1 MEASLAIKRPES
13 EEESRHDSLMQVN
26 ETLAA
31 ALNGQTPI
39 DSGKAGIAILDDHLR
54 YVEINET
61 LARINGLSVEEHIG
75 RTIGEVLP
83 NIASF
88 IEPVVR
94 RILNTGEPELNV
106 EIQGE
111 VAAEPGVIR
120 HWTLSLVPLAGD
132 DGKPHGVGALVLDVS
147 HKYPLPDTAPSNPQL
162 NWVSAEQIALSGQS
176 EANKFNNRIKVLKDV
191 SLALSA
197 AADVLEQARTSDVSH
212 RLDVENGID
221 FNGEVRRF
229 EINLIQRALKESG
242 GNQKKAAR
250 LLNLKHTTLHTKIKR
265 YGLPSHN

>member
-1 MEASLAIKRPES
+1 MNGEAAIE
-13 EEESRHDSLMQVN
+13 
-26 ETLAA
+26 
-31 ALNGQTPI
+31 
-39 DSGKAGIAILDDHLR
+39 SGKAGIAILDEHLR

-94 RILNTGEPELNV
+94 RILSTGEAELNF
-106 EIQGE
+106 EIEGE
-111 VAAEPGVIR
+111 VAAEPGVIG
-120 HWTLSLVPLAGD
+120 HWTLSLVPLAGE

-147 HKYPLPDTAPSNPQL
+147 HKYPRPDAAISKPQFT
-162 NWVSAEQIALSGQS
+162 WGGAEQKESSGQS
-176 EANKFNNRIKVLKDV
+176 EANRFNNRIKVLKDV

-197 AADVLEQARTSDVSH
+197 AADVLEQARTSDLSH
-212 RLDVENGID
+212 RLDVEKGVD

-229 EINLIQRALKESG
+229 EINLIQRALKETG

-250 LLNLKHTTLHTKIKR
+250 LLNLKHTTLHTKVKR
-265 YGLPSHN
+265 YGLLSHS